1 MLKQKRIELLASKKS
16 KKQLLWLQVKIKMT
30 RAAKERR
37 TRAAKERRTRAAK
50 ERSCADCRMILKN
63 GAETLISVE
72 ASQIVLRSQSNSM
85 KNLTRLSL
93 KGCKSFHG

>member
-37 TRAAKERRTRAAK
+37 TRAAKER
-50 ERSCADCRMILKN
+50 SCADCRMILKN

-72 ASQIVLRSQSNSM
+72 ASQIVLRSHSHSM
-85 KNLTRLSL
+85 KNLTNLSL
-93 KGCKSFHG
+93 KGCKSLHG